1 MGKLIWGIVEFR
13 EQRLP
18 RYAEHQPESRTFATI
33 DRHLAERLV
42 GRE

>member
-1 MGKLIWGIVEFR
+1 M
-13 EQRLP
+13 
-18 RYAEHQPESRTFATI
+18 YAYRPESRTFAVI